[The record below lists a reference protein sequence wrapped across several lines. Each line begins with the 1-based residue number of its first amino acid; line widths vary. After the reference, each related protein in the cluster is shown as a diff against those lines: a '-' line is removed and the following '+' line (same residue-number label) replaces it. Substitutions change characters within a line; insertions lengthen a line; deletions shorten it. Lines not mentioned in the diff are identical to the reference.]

1 MNISRELN
9 QNKLNFISSIFII
22 LIPIFFLTGSL
33 IINIAI
39 ILFDLFFL
47 YTLIKNRELNYLNNK
62 YFFVLL
68 IFWFYL
74 IFNLFFISIN
84 FDESL
89 PRSLGFIRFIIFAF
103 AISYFFEKKS
113 NHIIKQ
119 ILGFWTLVF
128 LFISFDLIFEFVF
141 GFNVFGYKSEFA
153 GRLASVLN
161 EELKIGHFY
170 SAFILL
176 ALITI
181 QNKIKDNNNNQ
192 NIFFFSII
200 FFLIISLLIG
210 ERSNLIRTFIMIL
223 FFIFLI
229 ERKNFFKKIFTIFI
243 FLILM
248 TTISFNNPSFHDRI
262 WAKLLKPLFKNP
274 IELVSSSKYG
284 SHYNVA
290 IQVFENNKLFGV
302 GLKNYRQEVTKKEYD
317 RDASIHPHQT
327 HFEILSELGLVGY
340 ICFLLMFLYIIFHSF
355 KSFLK
360 DKNKLKLCGLLFV
373 IVSLLPI
380 LPSGSF
386 FTTFGAALFWFN
398 FSFLLL
404 KKKKF

>member
-1 MNISRELN
+1 M
-9 QNKLNFISSIFII
+9 
-22 LIPIFFLTGSL
+22 
-33 IINIAI
+33 IINISI

-47 YTLIKNRELNYLNNK
+47 FTLIKNRELNYLNNK
-62 YFFVLL
+62 YFFALL

-74 IFNLFFISIN
+74 ILNLFFISIDFN
-84 FDESL
+84 ESL
-89 PRSLGFIRFIIFAF
+89 PRSVGFIRFIIFAF

-113 NHIIKQ
+113 NYISKQ

-128 LFISFDLIFEFVF
+128 LFISFDLIFEFIF
-141 GFNVFGYKSEFA
+141 GFNIFGYKSEFA

-170 SAFILL
+170 SAFVLL

-181 QNKIKDNNNNQ
+181 QQKLKDKTYNQ
-192 NIFFFSII
+192 MIFYFLIF

-229 ERKNFFKKIFTIFI
+229 ERENFLKKILTIFF
-243 FLILM
+243 FLIFM
-248 TTISFNNPSFHDRI
+248 SAIAFNNPNFYDRI
-262 WAKLLKPLFKNP
+262 WSKLLIPIFKNP
-274 IELVSSSKYG
+274 IELVSNSKYG
-284 SHYNVA
+284 SHYKVA
-290 IQVFENNKLFGV
+290 IQVFDNNKLFGV
-302 GLKNYRQEVTKKEYD
+302 GLKNYRLEVTKEKYD

-327 HFEILSELGLVGY
+327 HFEILSELGLLGY
-340 ICFLLMFLYIIFHSF
+340 ICFLLVFLYIIFHAF

-360 DKNKLKLCGLLFV
+360 DKNKLKLCGLLFI
-373 IVSLLPI
+373 IVSLLPVI
-380 LPSGSF
+380 PSGSF
-386 FTTFGAALFWFN
+386 FTTFGASLFWFN

-404 KKKKF
+404 KEKKF